1 MPKEIKDIKS
11 LLLVLLSIGLV
22 STWIYHIYDKT
33 IYSQRRTEVYVK
45 DSAAVADA
53 IKDSLTKIYSTTI
66 SELDYQLNSTRLNA
80 DSLKTRLDDKLE
92 EINRLKME
100 IAGILNKQGF
110 SKSDL
115 SLARQKINELQ
126 QRADELTGQNLNMED
141 EKKQLSTVL
150 EQLTL
155 NVDTLQRNIRRLS
168 DENQSLIEKVNLA
181 SIFIA
186 SDIKIDA
193 IEVKGSSEESTS
205 QAKKN
210 RQVCCVIRCSKSHY
224 TI

>member
-205 QAKKN
+205 QAKKIKIN
-210 RQVCCVIRCSKSHY
+210 G
-224 TI
+224 